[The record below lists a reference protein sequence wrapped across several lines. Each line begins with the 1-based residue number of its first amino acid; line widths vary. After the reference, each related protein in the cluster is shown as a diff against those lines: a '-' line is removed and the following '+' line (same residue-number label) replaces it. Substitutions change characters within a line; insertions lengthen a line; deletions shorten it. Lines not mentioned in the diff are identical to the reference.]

1 MNQQPVDQ
9 KNSIEPV
16 HVQLSEGKRLV
27 CSITM
32 DFTKALRHYSDSP
45 EAAYKL
51 LCEYAS
57 HAKLDDGTLLDL
69 DHAVKLKCFVD
80 SK

>member
-1 MNQQPVDQ
+1 MNQSSVDQ
-9 KNSIEPV
+9 KCSAEPV
-16 HVQLSEGKRLV
+16 YVQLPEGKRLV

-45 EAAYKL
+45 ELAYKL
-51 LCEYAS
+51 LCEYVS
-57 HAKLDDGTLLDL
+57 HAKLDDCTLLDL
-69 DHAVKLKCFVD
+69 DHVVKLKSFVK

>member
-1 MNQQPVDQ
+1 
-9 KNSIEPV
+9 
-16 HVQLSEGKRLV
+16 
-27 CSITM
+27 M

-69 DHAVKLKCFVD
+69 DHVVKLKRFVK